1 MQNRTTLHHNLQR
14 RVYGNL
20 PPGMLMKRARGVFK
34 ILVSDF
40 VLMERWRHFKL
51 TFYRSI
57 DLSAVCS
64 QGYFYCPWALP
75 NLRKK
80 NIDKIIIENHLHG
93 FSFASHRKLFFFFF
107 VYHSV
112 QKLSCVF
119 TDISYKSD
127 GKSFLR
133 IDFRV
138 KYC

>member
-1 MQNRTTLHHNLQR
+1 MQNRTTLHHDLQR

-64 QGYFYCPWALP
+64 QGYFL
-75 NLRKK
+75 LSM
-80 NIDKIIIENHLHG
+80 
-93 FSFASHRKLFFFFF
+93 SFAQFK
-107 VYHSV
+107 
-112 QKLSCVF
+112 KE
-119 TDISYKSD
+119 
-127 GKSFLR
+127 
-133 IDFRV
+133 
-138 KYC
+138 KYR

>member
-40 VLMERWRHFKL
+40 VLMVRWRHFKL

-93 FSFASHRKLFFFFF
+93 FSFASHRKLFF
-107 VYHSV
+107 
-112 QKLSCVF
+112 
-119 TDISYKSD
+119 
-127 GKSFLR
+127 SFLSTTLFKNYHVYLL
-133 IDFRV
+133 ISVMKVIENLLFG
-138 KYC
+138 